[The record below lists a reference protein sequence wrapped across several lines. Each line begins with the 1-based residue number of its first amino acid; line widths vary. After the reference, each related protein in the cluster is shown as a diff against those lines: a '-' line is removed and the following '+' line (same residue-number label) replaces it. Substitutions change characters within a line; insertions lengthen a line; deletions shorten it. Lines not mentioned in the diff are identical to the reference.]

1 MPPPSLDQD
10 LGLVQGVLIIARPC
24 CIALRRPCLAQYMA
38 STTLRD
44 PEILSNMHDAASPSL
59 GAQKFPDEAS
69 FRMSL
74 SSVRS
79 ATA

>member
-1 MPPPSLDQD
+1 VIGGIALDEE
-10 LGLVQGVLIIARPC
+10 LGHRRAPR

>member
-1 MPPPSLDQD
+1 
-10 LGLVQGVLIIARPC
+10 
-24 CIALRRPCLAQYMA
+24 MA

-69 FRMSL
+69 FRPPFP
-74 SSVRS
+74 R
-79 ATA
+79 